1 MKKRLLQIVMA
12 MLLSAMVLSGCEG
25 ISFGKDNETVES
37 TKKDKKDKK
46 DIKDKK
52 NKKDK
57 NILTEDDIDIDE
69 LKENDG
75 LMLSLMN
82 YNWDLVNPADDYWDY
97 STYDVYYD
105 GTIIITNAYN
115 ISPDKV
121 AGGQLSDDDYVTLYL
136 FGINAVT
143 NDTFVNEY
151 VDACD
156 GEGWDFVFYDTDGNQ
171 TMIHSGYSYGIT
183 ELEDIQSLVEDYA
196 KSLDFTSMTD
206 GATGGYEYEFIP
218 TPGTWE
224 EAYYNKLQEI
234 SDQAV
239 EDPYSLDDGSEYPY
253 AYALCDITDD
263 GIPELIIKKGTC
275 EADYNDDIYTY
286 DGAGIQSLGNIWSGH
301 SSFYSNSGNGM
312 YQYNGHM
319 GYGALYYISLV
330 DDEFVYDTILEESG
344 YDDDGNWIEDFEYT
358 DVTAEYPGTKYI
370 SYEELDNYLLF
381 DMYNGELPK
390 YSFSKDV
397 ADEGSADKFYSAVL
411 ENDEFVYAV
420 GDGYM
425 NNVGAINAQSLFEKG
440 VIYNYMSDDAKV
452 VDTLIADVDGNG
464 SYEYV
469 LYLAEGDSDYISYE
483 AILSQE
489 DGMIFC
495 YLTFSS
501 LSTYLTDDGYFLMYD
516 EYPTKPIFYKDK
528 IIWETHF

>member
-12 MLLSAMVLSGCEG
+12 LSLSAMVLSGCEG
-25 ISFGKDNETVES
+25 ISFGKDDKTVES
-37 TKKDKKDKK
+37 TTKDKKEKN
-46 DIKDKK
+46 DKK
-52 NKKDK
+52 NKKNK
-57 NILTEDDIDIDE
+57 NKNELTEDDIDIDK
-69 LKENDG
+69 LKENSG
-75 LMLSLMN
+75 LMLSVKES
-82 YNWDLVNPADDYWDY
+82 NWGEVSSAEDYY
-97 STYDVYYD
+97 SHTFYDVYYD
-105 GTIIITNAYN
+105 GTIIITDSYN
-115 ISPDKV
+115 ISPDSV
-121 AGGQLSDDDYVTLYL
+121 AGGQLSDEDYTTLYL
-136 FGINAVT
+136 FGINAAT
-143 NDTFVNEY
+143 NDSFSDLEIAASDGTGWTFN
-151 VDACD
+151 
-156 GEGWDFVFYDTDGNQ
+156 FYDEDEKE
-171 TMIHSGYSYGIT
+171 ILLYKGYTYGEK
-183 ELEDIQSLVEDYA
+183 ELEDIQDILIEYRET
-196 KSLDFTSMTD
+196 LDFTTMTD
-206 GATGGYEYEFIP
+206 GASGGYEYEFIP

-234 SDQAV
+234 LEQAV

-286 DGAGIQSLGNIWSGH
+286 DGAGVQSLGNIWSGH

-370 SYEELDNYLLF
+370 SYEDLDNYLLF

-397 ADEGSADKFYSAVL
+397 ATEDSADEFYNAVL

-425 NNVGAINAQSLFEKG
+425 NNVGAIDIQSLFEKG